1 MDIDKI
7 LTVFIMIMFQRILN
21 KLDEVEAF
29 FFVVQRTVK
38 PPNVTNESTM
48 LTMMPN
54 SKLNKKQRDK
64 RGDISL

>member
-29 FFVVQRTVK
+29 FV
-38 PPNVTNESTM
+38 
-48 LTMMPN
+48 LY
-54 SKLNKKQRDK
+54 
-64 RGDISL
+64 RGLSSFPM

>member
-29 FFVVQRTVK
+29 FFVV
-38 PPNVTNESTM
+38 
-48 LTMMPN
+48 
-54 SKLNKKQRDK
+54 
-64 RGDISL
+64 

>member
-1 MDIDKI
+1 MDVDNI

-29 FFVVQRTVK
+29 FVVQRTDK
-38 PPNVTNESTM
+38 SPRVTNESTM
-48 LTMMPN
+48 LTKMPN

>member
-1 MDIDKI
+1 
-7 LTVFIMIMFQRILN
+7 MIMFQRILN

-29 FFVVQRTVK
+29 FVVQRTDK
-38 PPNVTNESTM
+38 SPRVTNESTM
-48 LTMMPN
+48 LTKMPN